1 MKMPLFSFTRVL
13 AAVVAFSLPVIGF
26 APGLVVSA
34 HAQSGQADLAA
45 VTKAIRSITTL
56 KASFTQTDAKGQ
68 IQTGTVLLKQPGH
81 VRFNYG
87 GGDLLIVADGKS
99 LYMVDYEVAQVQR
112 LPIRNSPIGALLDPS
127 RDLTR
132 YGRLVPSGRNDVIS
146 VEARDS
152 AHPEYGV
159 ITLVF
164 ARRAGAPGGLE
175 LSGWVMKDAQGNRT
189 TISLSSITYGGAI
202 ADSAFAWRDP
212 RPNQAGPRR

>member
-1 MKMPLFSFTRVL
+1 MKMPLFSFKRAL
-13 AAVVAFSLPVIGF
+13 AAVIAFSLPAMGL

-34 HAQSGQADLAA
+34 HAQSGQGDLAA
-45 VTKAIRSITTL
+45 VNKAIRSISTL
-56 KASFTQTDAKGQ
+56 RASFTQTDARGQ
-68 IQTGTVLLKQPGH
+68 IQTGTILLKQPGH
-81 VRFNYG
+81 IRFNYTG
-87 GGDLLIVADGKS
+87 SDLLIVADGKS

-132 YGRLVPSGRNDVIS
+132 YGKLVPTGRADVLS

-164 ARRAGAPGGLE
+164 ARKASAPGGLE
-175 LSGWVMKDAQGNRT
+175 LTGWVMKDAQGNRT
-189 TISLSSITYGGAI
+189 TISFSGMTYGAPI

-212 RPNQAGPRR
+212 RPNQVGPRR

>member
-1 MKMPLFSFTRVL
+1 MPLLSFTRAL
-13 AAVVAFSLPVIGF
+13 AAAIAFSLPALGF
-26 APGLVVSA
+26 APGLTASA
-34 HAQSGQADLAA
+34 HAQSGQNDLAA
-45 VTKAIRSITTL
+45 VNKAIRSITTF
-56 KASFTQTDAKGQ
+56 KAAFTQTDAKGQ
-68 IQTGTVLLKQPGH
+68 IQTGTILLKQPGH
-81 VRFNYG
+81 VRFNYA

-99 LYMVDYEVAQVQR
+99 LYMIDYEVAQVQR

-132 YGRLVPSGRNDVIS
+132 YGKLVPSGRDDVVS

-152 AHPEYGV
+152 AHPEYGT

-164 ARRAGAPGGLE
+164 ARKASAPGGFE

-189 TISLSSITYGGAI
+189 TISLSGISYGAAI

-212 RPNQAGPRR
+212 RPNRVGPRH

>member
-1 MKMPLFSFTRVL
+1 MSLFSFVRALVAV
-13 AAVVAFSLPVIGF
+13 AALSLPAIGF
-26 APGLVVSA
+26 VPGLAVSA
-34 HAQSGQADLAA
+34 HAQSGQGDLAA
-45 VTKAIRSITTL
+45 VNKAIRSITTL
-56 KASFTQTDAKGQ
+56 KAAFTQTDAKGQ

-81 VRFNYG
+81 VRFNYA

-132 YGRLVPSGRNDVIS
+132 YGKLVPSGRNDVIS

-164 ARRAGAPGGLE
+164 ARKASAPGGLE
-175 LSGWVMKDAQGNRT
+175 LSGWVMKDAQGSRT
-189 TISLSSITYGGAI
+189 TISLSGITYGGAI
-202 ADSAFAWRDP
+202 ADSAFGWRDP
-212 RPNQAGPRR
+212 RPNQTGPRH